1 MNIGKIKLFKRG
13 RITSV
18 GTALDCRAEGRNEG
32 TSLVLQTARPSSGSD
47 DHVKRR
53 SRIRKETYKRLV
65 SSISTFVFNTLTLIL
80 SAFLKLFL
88 FIALI
93 GLSLAYVIETTNV
106 ASYAVRKFSDV
117 ENFMTSFERVKVYT
131 NLDAEPGYK
140 IESMP
145 PMNWPRDGHV
155 SFTNVSLRYYPGG
168 PQVLK
173 DLTFNIKGRQNLG
186 IVGRTGDGKS
196 SIVAALLR
204 MPEAEGGIFIDD
216 VSVNSVQ
223 LQESRRCIS
232 VLSQSPVLFSGS
244 LKTNLDPLNKH
255 SDNELWNVIKE
266 VKLNRLVEDLEGQLD
281 FKLLERGENLSV
293 GERQL
298 ICLAR
303 TLLQQ
308 SKIVILDEPTAH
320 VDPNTER
327 TIWATVKEKLKNS
340 TIITITHRLN
350 TVKDCDL
357 ILVLREGQVAE
368 MDTFNALMR
377 QQGGIF
383 QSLAAS
389 QGLLS

>member
-1 MNIGKIKLFKRG
+1 MHLF
-13 RITSV
+13 
-18 GTALDCRAEGRNEG
+18 L
-32 TSLVLQTARPSSGSD
+32 
-47 DHVKRR
+47 
-53 SRIRKETYKRLV
+53 
-65 SSISTFVFNTLTLIL
+65 
-80 SAFLKLFL
+80 LFL

-140 IESMP
+140 TESMP
-145 PMNWPRDGHV
+145 PINWPRHGHV

-204 MPEAEGGIFIDD
+204 MPEAEGGIIIDD

-255 SDNELWNVIKE
+255 SDNELWNVLKE

>member
-1 MNIGKIKLFKRG
+1 M
-13 RITSV
+13 
-18 GTALDCRAEGRNEG
+18 
-32 TSLVLQTARPSSGSD
+32 
-47 DHVKRR
+47 
-53 SRIRKETYKRLV
+53 
-65 SSISTFVFNTLTLIL
+65 
-80 SAFLKLFL
+80 
-88 FIALI
+88 
-93 GLSLAYVIETTNV
+93 IETTNV

-140 IESMP
+140 TESMP
-145 PMNWPRDGHV
+145 QINWPRDGHV

-204 MPEAEGGIFIDD
+204 MPEAEGGIIIDD

-255 SDNELWNVIKE
+255 SDNELWNVLKE

-303 TLLQQ
+303 SLLQQ

-368 MDTFNALMR
+368 MDTFNALMG